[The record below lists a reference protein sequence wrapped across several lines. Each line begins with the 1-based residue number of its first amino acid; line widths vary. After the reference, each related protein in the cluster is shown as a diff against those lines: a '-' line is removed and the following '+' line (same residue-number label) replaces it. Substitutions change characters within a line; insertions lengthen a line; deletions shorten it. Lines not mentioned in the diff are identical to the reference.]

1 VKKGKSSYVL
11 LDKSVTCIKKSE
23 NEYKINDTCTNTLL
37 CVTGLLDDVS
47 ISMLSD
53 EDLAEVLFL

>member
-1 VKKGKSSYVL
+1 VL
-11 LDKSVTCIKKSE
+11 LDKSVTGIMKSE
-23 NEYKINDTCTNTLL
+23 NEYKINDTCTNILL

-53 EDLAEVLFL
+53 EDLAEVLFFFNPVAF

>member
-1 VKKGKSSYVL
+1 ML
-11 LDKSVTCIKKSE
+11 LDKSVTGIMKSE
-23 NEYKINDTCTNTLL
+23 NEYKINDTCTNILL

-53 EDLAEVLFL
+53 EDLAEVLFFLIQ